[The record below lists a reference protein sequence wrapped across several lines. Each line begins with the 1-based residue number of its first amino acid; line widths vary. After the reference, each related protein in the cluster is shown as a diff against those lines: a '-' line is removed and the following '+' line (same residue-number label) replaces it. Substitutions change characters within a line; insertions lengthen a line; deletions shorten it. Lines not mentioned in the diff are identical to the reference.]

1 MSLLTAQLRTSLG
14 DPGMPLL
21 FGMDGCG
28 VTLDDRM
35 IEEFVVGAGRDALL
49 ARKLAIAEHL
59 PSLSELETE

>member
-14 DPGMPLL
+14 VPGMPLL
-21 FGMDGCG
+21 LGMDGCG

-35 IEEFVVGAGRDALL
+35 IEEFAVGAGRDALL